1 MAGRHSA
8 ASRDP
13 NAASRSQSAATGANA
28 RHAASPPPA
37 PPNRPSSRSTH
48 NDANGANGA
57 NGRTRRRVVVAV
69 IAACAIAAGIVVA
82 AVWPKGSGK
91 PDAGGGSSKSCSGD
105 MKVAVV
111 AAPSI
116 APAVSTVAK
125 RWQASDASVDRVCVH
140 VTVTAQD
147 SREAEQ
153 TIAGLG
159 TAVVWIPDS
168 SVWSS
173 RLVTDSPDLAH
184 YVSVGKSVASSPIVV
199 AASPTRLKSVTA
211 AASKG
216 WNGVLTGTTPVAVPS
231 PTDTTEGALT
241 LLSLRAQLGTSAAAN
256 DELGAAFL
264 QLAERVVPN
273 SAAGFSAVKDFP
285 TTAPS
290 FVATEQ
296 QVINA
301 NAGRTTHVATAV
313 FPSGAGAALDFPF
326 VSITRSHTTVYTH
339 ALAAFQQQLAQPA
352 AVQALNSVNLRNAAA
367 EPFQIGS
374 DASAPSRKTVK
385 LTPQPSATSVTNV
398 LRSWVA
404 AGDANQFLA
413 VIDVSG
419 SMKDDSGNGQ
429 SKIQVAADAATAA
442 VTLMPDVWG
451 AGLWIFS
458 LKPAPAND
466 WTQLVPLGSVRN
478 NRSALLSAAR
488 SMPSRAVGDT
498 ALYSTALASFKE
510 VSRHYQADKVNSVIL
525 MTDGA
530 NTDPADNSLP
540 ALITALKAQFDPKR
554 PVNINTIALGADA
567 DVRALQQI
575 SAATGGRTYVVRQA
589 QDIRNVFVRVAL
601 RSS

>member
-1 MAGRHSA
+1 
-8 ASRDP
+8 
-13 NAASRSQSAATGANA
+13 
-28 RHAASPPPA
+28 
-37 PPNRPSSRSTH
+37 
-48 NDANGANGA
+48 
-57 NGRTRRRVVVAV
+57 
-69 IAACAIAAGIVVA
+69 
-82 AVWPKGSGK
+82 
-91 PDAGGGSSKSCSGD
+91 
-105 MKVAVV
+105 
-111 AAPSI
+111 
-116 APAVSTVAK
+116 
-125 RWQASDASVDRVCVH
+125 
-140 VTVTAQD
+140 
-147 SREAEQ
+147 
-153 TIAGLG
+153 
-159 TAVVWIPDS
+159 
-168 SVWSS
+168 
-173 RLVTDSPDLAH
+173 
-184 YVSVGKSVASSPIVV
+184 
-199 AASPTRLKSVTA
+199 
-211 AASKG
+211 
-216 WNGVLTGTTPVAVPS
+216 
-231 PTDTTEGALT
+231 
-241 LLSLRAQLGTSAAAN
+241 
-256 DELGAAFL
+256 
-264 QLAERVVPN
+264 
-273 SAAGFSAVKDFP
+273 
-285 TTAPS
+285 
-290 FVATEQ
+290 
-296 QVINA
+296 
-301 NAGRTTHVATAV
+301 
-313 FPSGAGAALDFPF
+313 
-326 VSITRSHTTVYTH
+326 
-339 ALAAFQQQLAQPA
+339 
-352 AVQALNSVNLRNAAA
+352 
-367 EPFQIGS
+367 
-374 DASAPSRKTVK
+374 
-385 LTPQPSATSVTNV
+385 V

-442 VTLMPDVWG
+442 VTLMPDAWG

-488 SMPSRAVGDT
+488 SMPSRAAGDT